1 MGDVSIIARRLEDGQ
16 VQYGWSGNGGYYP
29 MVGARL
35 LSWYLEPEDVE
46 YLFGLGQ
53 TGLIGKRGSEYG
65 GYSWLETHGLTG
77 EPFWLERTERSIFS
91 RIEFIDYGYFYDLD
105 HKWYYIIPGP
115 FRIKIPL
122 ELIARNADEQ
132 NYEFEFRK
140 RVQDKI
146 LHYIL
151 GDYREI
157 DPEFTEFLDKQG
169 YCVEEI
175 LENISKDGL
184 LSVMEFYHKYQKIYD
199 YFDDWILVKTNE
211 EDTEITDIVVKKTSE
226 KHIETCEW

>member
-1 MGDVSIIARRLEDGQ
+1 MLISLRRNRGFLITGMI
-16 VQYGWSGNGGYYP
+16 VPTTGTVALLYRNGGSQSP
-29 MVGARL
+29 DRWL
-35 LSWYLEPEDVE
+35 
-46 YLFGLGQ
+46 
-53 TGLIGKRGSEYG
+53 KRSRN
-65 GYSWLETHGLTG
+65 TH
-77 EPFWLERTERSIFS
+77 
-91 RIEFIDYGYFYDLD
+91 DLD